1 MALRIALCS
10 DIDLESRFKHMTTK
24 KWLEYEE
31 DQLNDF
37 EQLVINIIKQKI
49 DAIFIAGNLFGTPKP
64 KNRTIEKVIKLL
76 KDLKN
81 KGIECFILPG
91 DRDMPLNFSNDR
103 PVHYIFEDLENVHL
117 LLRED
122 LQELRSR
129 TVKKSSFTGVIKNE
143 KLNLFSSPSPFIRL
157 DELHLAIEP
166 DEDFSN
172 IFVISDV
179 FAFKKD
185 VEGIYKNFLEQLN
198 NTGINYLFIGGNI
211 PQTIEKRGLKF
222 KIIHCPQIH
231 QNNFGYCDCKHGLL
245 IETFDKGQF
254 QGSSKCV
261 PISKL
266 NVKYNEINV
275 NQIKTTEINKQISE
289 NIMNLSDLKKNIFR
303 ITLFGDLDKSKYHDI
318 EMFKYQKMGRRMN
331 YYFELYDQI
340 EFKESSPDI
349 QGLDPLKEL
358 VEFKDRIISEALK
371 DENLSSSEKKDLSSV
386 YEGAMHIIKQEWDKE
401 V

>member
-1 MALRIALCS
+1 MAIRIGLCS

-37 EQLVINIIKQKI
+37 EQLIKTIVKQKI

-64 KNRTIEKVIKLL
+64 KNRTIEKVVKLF
-76 KDLKN
+76 KDLEH
-81 KGIECFILPG
+81 KGIECFVLPG

-103 PVHYIFEDLENVHL
+103 PVHHIFEDLENVHL

-143 KLNLFSSPSPFIRL
+143 KINLFSSPSPFINL
-157 DELHLAIEP
+157 DELQLAIEP
-166 DEDFSN
+166 DEDSCN

-185 VEGIYKNFLEQLN
+185 IEAIYKNFLEQLN

-211 PQTIEKRGLKF
+211 PQTIKKKGLNF

-231 QNNFGYCDCKHGLL
+231 QNNFGYCDGKHGLL

-254 QGSSKCV
+254 QESSKFV
-261 PISKL
+261 PISKF
-266 NVKYNEINV
+266 NVIYHEINV
-275 NQIKTTEINKQISE
+275 NQIKTTEINQHISK
-289 NIMNLSDLKKNIFR
+289 NIINLSDLKKNIFR
-303 ITLFGDLDKSKYHDI
+303 ITLSGDLYKNEYHGI

-349 QGLDPLKEL
+349 QGLNPLKEL
-358 VEFKDRIISEALK
+358 EQLKDRIIGEALE
-371 DENLSSSEKKDLSSV
+371 DGNLSSSEKKGISSV
-386 YEGAMHIIKQEWDKE
+386 YEGAMDIIKKEWDN
-401 V
+401 